1 MGSVIKVLL
10 LIVFAA
16 VVVAAAAVTKVAR
29 LQRRLAATPRV
40 VYQTVLTECVDD
52 GIPAARRAG
61 GIPMDGMDRIPS
73 AGGAHHIELRAVGGE
88 AMHASPMT
96 KATTQAT
103 PKVMVVGAVATA
115 EVAEGGRGAVVAAVA
130 AVEAEVETEV
140 ESDVTPP
147 RSGVALCSPP
157 TYASPPSGQ

>member
-52 GIPAARRAG
+52 EIPAARRAG

-73 AGGAHHIELRAVGGE
+73 
-88 AMHASPMT
+88 
-96 KATTQAT
+96 
-103 PKVMVVGAVATA
+103 
-115 EVAEGGRGAVVAAVA
+115 
-130 AVEAEVETEV
+130 VE
-140 ESDVTPP
+140 
-147 RSGVALCSPP
+147 
-157 TYASPPSGQ
+157 